1 MVILLPL
8 DCSLD
13 NLSNFAKLEII
24 FFDLPMLQVYK
35 RMQKMREKYVDTLAK
50 LYEYATTVYSKKQ
63 YTQWY
68 DTKEGGYTY
77 ASLKDKSDAL
87 SKTLT
92 QYGIGAGD
100 KVAILSQ
107 SMPNWSVAFF
117 SLAPFGRIVIPI
129 LPDSSQNEVTN
140 IINHSETKAI
150 FVSQKL
156 AGKVSQEV
164 KDKMVLVIDM
174 DTLEIVKADDEH
186 FTCDGKTSV
195 PTPEDIATI
204 IYTSGTTGSAKGVVL
219 SHRNLSSNVITC
231 YHSCKRTSKDRWL
244 SVLPMAHT
252 LEMTL
257 SMLYPMYCGATVYY
271 LPKPPVATLLLKALK
286 IVKPTTMLTVPMI
299 IEKVYKG
306 SVLPTIKNSRTLT
319 WMNEHMNGLM
329 CRIIGM
335 KLKATFGGHISFYG
349 IGGAKLDPEVEK
361 FLLKA
366 KFPYAIGYGLTET
379 SPLLGYSMH
388 GWRSVGS
395 FGYPVYNVKLKLHN
409 VDPATGE
416 GEVVAQGPNVM
427 LGYYKDPVRTKSVF
441 TEDGWFRTSDIAVQD
456 EKGRFY
462 IKGRNNNMILG
473 PSGENIYP
481 EEIENVVNNVEGVSE
496 SIIVER
502 NGRLVALVQPSE
514 DFIKWDNESE
524 DKLYEKLDNWKEKIL
539 NFTNKNV
546 NKSSQVSSV
555 EVMKEPFEKTATQK
569 IRRFK
574 YKESAPTVEEKNKQ
588 EKK

>member
-1 MVILLPL
+1 MIQL
-8 DCSLD
+8 
-13 NLSNFAKLEII
+13 
-24 FFDLPMLQVYK
+24 YK
-35 RMQKMREKYVDTLAK
+35 RMQRMREKYVDTLAK

-77 ASLKDKSDAL
+77 NSFKGKCDSL
-87 SKTLT
+87 SKKLT

-117 SLAPFGRIVIPI
+117 SIVPFGRIAIPI
-129 LPDSSQNEVTN
+129 LPDSSVNEVTN
-140 IINHSETKAI
+140 ILEHSESKVI

-156 AGKVSQEV
+156 ASKVSKECR
-164 KDKMVLVIDM
+164 DRMTLVIDI
-174 DTLEIVKADDEH
+174 DTFEVLQSDDEK
-186 FTCDGKTSV
+186 FTCDGRTSI
-195 PTPEDIATI
+195 PTPDDIATI

-219 SHRNLSSNVITC
+219 SHRNLASNVITC
-231 YHSCKRTSKDRWL
+231 YHSCKRTEKDRWL

-257 SMLYPMYCGATVYY
+257 CMLYPMYCGATVYY
-271 LPKPPVATLLLKALK
+271 LPKPPVASLLMKALK
-286 IVKPTTMLTVPMI
+286 MVKPTTMLTVPLI

-306 SVLPTIKNSRTLT
+306 SVLPTIQKSRTLT
-319 WMNEHMNGLM
+319 WMNKNMNGLM

-335 KLKATFGGHISFYG
+335 KLKATFGGHMSFYG
-349 IGGAKLDPEVEK
+349 IGGAKLDPEVEN

-379 SPLLGYSMH
+379 SPLLGYSMNN
-388 GWRSVGS
+388 WRTVGS

-409 VDPATGE
+409 VNPETGE
-416 GEVVAQGPNVM
+416 GEIIAKGPNVM
-427 LGYYKDPVRTKSVF
+427 LGYYKDPARTKSVF

-456 EKGRFY
+456 EKGRFS

-481 EEIENVVNNVEGVSE
+481 EEIENVINNVEGVSE
-496 SIIVER
+496 SIVVER
-502 NGRLVALVQPSE
+502 DGKLVALVQPDE
-514 DFIKWDNESE
+514 NYIQWDKESE
-524 DKLYEKLDNWKEKIL
+524 DKLYEKLDAWKAKLLKI
-539 NFTNKNV
+539 TNKNV
-546 NKSSQVSSV
+546 SKASQVSSV

-574 YKESAPTVEEKNKQ
+574 YKESAPTVEEEQKSK
-588 EKK
+588 

>member
-1 MVILLPL
+1 
-8 DCSLD
+8 
-13 NLSNFAKLEII
+13 
-24 FFDLPMLQVYK
+24 
-35 RMQKMREKYVDTLAK
+35 MQRMREKYVDTLAK
-50 LYEYATTVYSKKQ
+50 LYEYATTVYSKNQ

-68 DTKEGGYTY
+68 DTKEGGYTFS
-77 ASLKDKSDAL
+77 SLKAKCDSL
-87 SKTLT
+87 SKKLT

-117 SLAPFGRIVIPI
+117 SIVPFGRIAIPI

-140 IINHSETKAI
+140 ILKHSESKVI

-156 AGKVSQEV
+156 MSKLSEECRA
-164 KDKMVLVIDM
+164 KMSLVIDM
-174 DTLEIVKADDEH
+174 DTFEVIQSDEEK
-186 FTCDGKTSV
+186 FTCDGRTSV

-219 SHRNLSSNVITC
+219 SHRNLASNVITC
-231 YHSCKRTSKDRWL
+231 YHSCKRTEKDRWL

-271 LPKPPVATLLLKALK
+271 LPKPPVASLLMKALK
-286 IVKPTTMLTVPMI
+286 MVKPTTMLTVPLI

-306 SVLPTIKNSRTLT
+306 SVLPTIQKSRTLT

-349 IGGAKLDPEVEK
+349 IGGAKLDPEVER

-379 SPLLGYSMH
+379 SPLLGYSMNR
-388 GWRSVGS
+388 WRTVGS

-409 VDPATGE
+409 VNPETGE
-416 GEVVAQGPNVM
+416 GEVVAKGPNVM
-427 LGYYKDPVRTKSVF
+427 LGYYKDPKRTRSVF

-456 EKGRFY
+456 EKGRFF

-481 EEIENVVNNVEGVSE
+481 EEIENVINNVEGISE
-496 SIIVER
+496 SIVVER
-502 NGRLVALVQPSE
+502 DGKLVALVQPNE
-514 DFIKWDNESE
+514 NFIQWDKEGE
-524 DKLYEKLDNWKEKIL
+524 DKLYETLDAWKAKLLKV
-539 NFTNKNV
+539 TNKNV
-546 NKSSQVSSV
+546 SKASQVSSI

-574 YKESAPTVEEKNKQ
+574 YKDSAPTVEEEQKSK
-588 EKK
+588 

>member
-1 MVILLPL
+1 
-8 DCSLD
+8 
-13 NLSNFAKLEII
+13 
-24 FFDLPMLQVYK
+24 
-35 RMQKMREKYVDTLAK
+35 MQRMREKYVDTLAK

-77 ASLKDKSDAL
+77 SEFKDKCDSI
-87 SKTLT
+87 SKKLT

-117 SLAPFGRIVIPI
+117 SIVPFGRIAIPI
-129 LPDSSQNEVTN
+129 LPDSSENEVTN
-140 IINHSETKAI
+140 ILEHSESKVI

-156 AGKVSQEV
+156 ASKVSEECRN
-164 KDKMVLVIDM
+164 KLTLVIDIE
-174 DTLEIVKADDEH
+174 TFEVLKADDDK
-186 FTCDGKTSV
+186 FTCDGRATV

-219 SHRNLSSNVITC
+219 SHRNLASNVITC
-231 YHSCKRTSKDRWL
+231 YHSCKRNHKDRWL
-244 SVLPMAHT
+244 SILPMAHT

-257 SMLYPMYCGATVYY
+257 CMLYPMYCGATVYY
-271 LPKPPVATLLLKALK
+271 LPKPPVPSLLMKALK
-286 IVKPTTMLTVPMI
+286 VVKPTTMLTVPLI

-306 SVLPTIKNSRTLT
+306 SVLPTIQKSRTLS

-329 CRIIGM
+329 CWIIGM

-379 SPLLGYSMH
+379 SPLLGYSMN
-388 GWRSVGS
+388 GWRTVGS
-395 FGYPVYNVKLKLHN
+395 FGYPVYNVQLKLHN
-409 VDPATGE
+409 VNPETGE
-416 GEVVAQGPNVM
+416 GEIVAKGPNVM
-427 LGYYKDPVRTKSVF
+427 LGYYKDPKRTKSVF
-441 TEDGWFRTSDIAVQD
+441 TEDGWFRTSDIAIQD
-456 EKGRFY
+456 EKGRFF

-481 EEIENVVNNVEGVSE
+481 EEIENVINNVEGVSE
-496 SIIVER
+496 SIVVER
-502 NGRLVALVQPSE
+502 DGRLVALVAPQE
-514 DFIKWDNESE
+514 NFIQWDKEGE
-524 DKLYEKLDNWKEKIL
+524 DKLYEKLDAWKKKLLSI
-539 NFTNKNV
+539 TNKNV
-546 NKSSQVSSV
+546 SKASQVSSI

-574 YKESAPTVEEKNKQ
+574 YKDSAPTVEEEQKENK
-588 EKK
+588 

>member
-1 MVILLPL
+1 
-8 DCSLD
+8 
-13 NLSNFAKLEII
+13 
-24 FFDLPMLQVYK
+24 
-35 RMQKMREKYVDTLAK
+35 MQRMREKYVDTLAK

-77 ASLKDKSDAL
+77 NEFKSKCDSL
-87 SKTLT
+87 SKKLT

-117 SLAPFGRIVIPI
+117 SIVPFGRIAIPI
-129 LPDSSQNEVTN
+129 LPDSSENEVTN
-140 IINHSETKAI
+140 ILEHSESKVI

-156 AGKVSQEV
+156 ASKVSEECRN
-164 KDKMVLVIDM
+164 KLTLVIDIE
-174 DTLEIVKADDEH
+174 TFEVLKADDDQ
-186 FTCDGKTSV
+186 FTCDGRATV

-219 SHRNLSSNVITC
+219 SHRNLASNVISC
-231 YHSCKRTSKDRWL
+231 YHSCKRNHKDRWL
-244 SVLPMAHT
+244 SILPMAHT

-271 LPKPPVATLLLKALK
+271 LPKPPVPSLLMKALK
-286 IVKPTTMLTVPMI
+286 VVKPTTMLTVPLI

-306 SVLPTIKNSRTLT
+306 SVLPTIQKSRTLS

-379 SPLLGYSMH
+379 SPLLGYSMN
-388 GWRSVGS
+388 GWRTVGS
-395 FGYPVYNVKLKLHN
+395 FGYPVYNVQLKLHN
-409 VDPATGE
+409 VNPETGE
-416 GEVVAQGPNVM
+416 GEVVAKGPNVM
-427 LGYYKDPVRTKSVF
+427 LGYYKDPKRTKSVF
-441 TEDGWFRTSDIAVQD
+441 TEDGWFRTSDIAIQD
-456 EKGRFY
+456 EKGRFF

-481 EEIENVVNNVEGVSE
+481 EEIENVINNVEGVSE
-496 SIIVER
+496 SIVVER
-502 NGRLVALVQPSE
+502 DGRLVALVAPQE
-514 DFIKWDNESE
+514 NFIQWDKEGE
-524 DKLYEKLDNWKEKIL
+524 DKLYEKLDAWKKKLLSI
-539 NFTNKNV
+539 TNKNV
-546 NKSSQVSSV
+546 SKASQVSSV

-574 YKESAPTVEEKNKQ
+574 YKDSAPTVEEEQKNK
-588 EKK
+588 

>member
-1 MVILLPL
+1 
-8 DCSLD
+8 
-13 NLSNFAKLEII
+13 
-24 FFDLPMLQVYK
+24 MLQLYK
-35 RMQKMREKYVDTLAK
+35 RMQRMREKYVDTLAK
-50 LYEYATTVYSKKQ
+50 LYEYATTLYGKKQ

-77 ASLKDKSDAL
+77 NSFKLKCDSL
-87 SKTLT
+87 SKKLT

-117 SLAPFGRIVIPI
+117 SIVPFGRIAIPI
-129 LPDSSQNEVTN
+129 LPDSSENEVTN
-140 IINHSETKAI
+140 IINHSETKVL
-150 FVSQKL
+150 FVSQRL
-156 AGKVSQEV
+156 AGKVSEEV
-164 KDKMVLVIDM
+164 KKKMTLIIDLDTFEVIS
-174 DTLEIVKADDEH
+174 ADDDQ
-186 FTCDGKTSV
+186 FTCDGKTAV
-195 PTPEDIATI
+195 PTPDDIATI

-219 SHRNLSSNVITC
+219 SHRNLASNVITC
-231 YHSCKRTSKDRWL
+231 YHSCKRTHKDRWL
-244 SVLPMAHT
+244 SILPMAHT

-271 LPKPPVATLLLKALK
+271 LQKPPVPSLLMKALK
-286 IVKPTTMLTVPMI
+286 VVKPTTMLTVPLI

-306 SVLPTIKNSRTLT
+306 SVLPTIKKSRTLS

-335 KLKATFGGHISFYG
+335 KLKATFGGHVSFYG
-349 IGGAKLDPEVEK
+349 IGGAKLDPEVES

-379 SPLLGYSMH
+379 SPLLGYAMH
-388 GWRSVGS
+388 GWRAVGS

-409 VDPATGE
+409 VNPETGE
-416 GEVVAQGPNVM
+416 GEVVAKGPNVM
-427 LGYYKDPVRTKSVF
+427 LGYYKDPKRTKSVF

-456 EKGRFY
+456 EKGRFF

-481 EEIENVVNNVEGVSE
+481 EEIENVINNVEGVSE
-496 SIIVER
+496 SIVVER
-502 NGRLVALVQPSE
+502 DGRLVALVQPAE
-514 DFIKWDNESE
+514 NFISWDKESE
-524 DKLYEKLDNWKEKIL
+524 DKLYEKLDKWKAALLKTV
-539 NFTNKNV
+539 NRNV
-546 NKSSQVSSV
+546 NKTSQVSSV

-574 YKESAPTVEEKNKQ
+574 YKDEAPTVESEKAEKN
-588 EKK
+588 EKTEK

>member
-1 MVILLPL
+1 
-8 DCSLD
+8 
-13 NLSNFAKLEII
+13 
-24 FFDLPMLQVYK
+24 
-35 RMQKMREKYVDTLAK
+35 MQRMREKYVDTLAK
-50 LYEYATTVYSKKQ
+50 LYDYATTVYSKKQ

-77 ASLKDKSDAL
+77 SSFKGKCDSL
-87 SKTLT
+87 SKKLT

-117 SLAPFGRIVIPI
+117 SVVPFGRIAIPI
-129 LPDSSQNEVTN
+129 LPDSSENEVTN
-140 IINHSETKAI
+140 IINHSESKVL
-150 FVSQKL
+150 FVSERL
-156 AGKVSQEV
+156 AYKVSQEV
-164 KDKMVLVIDM
+164 KDRLTLLIDIDTFEVIQ
-174 DTLEIVKADDEH
+174 ADEDQ
-186 FTCDGKTSV
+186 FTCDGRTSV
-195 PTPEDIATI
+195 PTPDDIAAI

-219 SHRNLSSNVITC
+219 SHRNLASNVITC
-231 YHSCKRTSKDRWL
+231 YHSCKRTDKDRWL

-271 LPKPPVATLLLKALK
+271 LPKPPVASLLMKALK
-286 IVKPTTMLTVPMI
+286 MVKPTTMLTVPLI

-306 SVLPTIKNSRTLT
+306 SVLPTIKKSRTLT
-319 WMNEHMNGLM
+319 WMNEHMNWLM
-329 CRIIGM
+329 CKIIGM

-366 KFPYAIGYGLTET
+366 GFPYAIGYGLTET
-379 SPLLGYSMH
+379 SPLLGYAMH
-388 GWRSVGS
+388 GWRAVGS
-395 FGYPVYNVKLKLHN
+395 FGYPVYNVKLKLHDVN
-409 VDPATGE
+409 PETGE
-416 GEVVAQGPNVM
+416 GEIIAKGPNVM
-427 LGYYKDPVRTKSVF
+427 LGYYKDPKRTKSVF

-456 EKGRFY
+456 EKGRFF

-481 EEIENVVNNVEGVSE
+481 EEIENVINNVEGVSE
-496 SIIVER
+496 SIVVER
-502 NGRLVALVQPSE
+502 DGKLVALVQPAE
-514 DFIKWDNESE
+514 NYIEWDKESE
-524 DKLYEKLDNWKEKIL
+524 DKFYEKLDSWKAKVMKI
-539 NFTNKNV
+539 TNKNV
-546 NKSSQVSSV
+546 SKASQVNSV

-574 YKESAPTVEEKNKQ
+574 YKDSAPTVEEEQK
-588 EKK
+588 EKSE

>member
-1 MVILLPL
+1 MIQL
-8 DCSLD
+8 
-13 NLSNFAKLEII
+13 
-24 FFDLPMLQVYK
+24 YK
-35 RMQKMREKYVDTLAK
+35 RMQRMREKYVDTLAK

-77 ASLKDKSDAL
+77 SSFKGKCDSL
-87 SKTLT
+87 SKKLT

-117 SLAPFGRIVIPI
+117 SIVPFGRIAIPI
-129 LPDSSQNEVTN
+129 LPDSSVNEVTN
-140 IINHSETKAI
+140 ILEHSESKVI

-156 AGKVSQEV
+156 ASKVSQECR
-164 KDKMVLVIDM
+164 DKMILVIDI
-174 DTLEIVKADDEH
+174 DTFEVLQSNDEK
-186 FTCDGKTSV
+186 FTCDGRTSI
-195 PTPEDIATI
+195 PTPDDIATI

-219 SHRNLSSNVITC
+219 SHRNLASNVISC
-231 YHSCKRTSKDRWL
+231 YHSCKRTDKDRWL

-257 SMLYPMYCGATVYY
+257 CMLYPMYCGATVYY
-271 LPKPPVATLLLKALK
+271 LPKPPVASLLMKALK
-286 IVKPTTMLTVPMI
+286 MVKPTTMLTVPLI

-306 SVLPTIKNSRTLT
+306 SVLPTIQKSRTLT
-319 WMNEHMNGLM
+319 WMNKNMNGLM

-335 KLKATFGGHISFYG
+335 KLKATFGGHMSFYG
-349 IGGAKLDPEVEK
+349 IGGAKLDPEVEN

-388 GWRSVGS
+388 NWRTVGS

-409 VDPATGE
+409 VNPETGE
-416 GEVVAQGPNVM
+416 GEIIAKGPNVM
-427 LGYYKDPVRTKSVF
+427 LGYYKDPARTKSVF

-456 EKGRFY
+456 EKGRFS

-481 EEIENVVNNVEGVSE
+481 KEIENVINNVEGVSE
-496 SIIVER
+496 SIVVER
-502 NGRLVALVQPSE
+502 DGKLVALVQPDE
-514 DFIKWDNESE
+514 NYIQWDNESE
-524 DKLYEKLDNWKEKIL
+524 DKLYEKLDAWKAKLLKI
-539 NFTNKNV
+539 TNKNV
-546 NKSSQVSSV
+546 SKASQVSSV

-574 YKESAPTVEEKNKQ
+574 YKESAPTVES
-588 EKK
+588 EKKEKTENN

>member
-1 MVILLPL
+1 MIQL
-8 DCSLD
+8 
-13 NLSNFAKLEII
+13 
-24 FFDLPMLQVYK
+24 YK
-35 RMQKMREKYVDTLAK
+35 RMQRMREKYVDTLAK
-50 LYEYATTVYSKKQ
+50 LYEYATTVYSKNQ

-77 ASLKDKSDAL
+77 SSFKAKCDGL
-87 SKTLT
+87 SKKLT

-117 SLAPFGRIVIPI
+117 SIVPFGRIAIPI
-129 LPDSSQNEVTN
+129 LPDSSVNEVTN
-140 IINHSETKAI
+140 ILEHSESKVI

-156 AGKVSQEV
+156 ASKVTQECR
-164 KDKMVLVIDM
+164 DKMTLVIDV
-174 DTLEIVKADDEH
+174 DTFEVIKADESK
-186 FTCDGKTSV
+186 FTCDGRTTV
-195 PTPEDIATI
+195 PTPDDIATI

-219 SHRNLSSNVITC
+219 SHRNLASNVITC
-231 YHSCKRTSKDRWL
+231 YHSCKRTEKDRWL

-271 LPKPPVATLLLKALK
+271 LPKPPVASLLLKALP
-286 IVKPTTMLTVPMI
+286 IVKPTTMLTVPLI

-306 SVLPTIKNSRTLT
+306 SVLPTIRKSRTLT

-329 CRIIGM
+329 CKIIGM
-335 KLKATFGGHISFYG
+335 KLKKTFGGKISFYG
-349 IGGAKLDPEVEK
+349 IGGAKLDPEVEN

-366 KFPYAIGYGLTET
+366 NFPYAIGYGLTET
-379 SPLLGYSMH
+379 SPLLGYSMN
-388 GWRSVGS
+388 GWRAVGS

-409 VDPATGE
+409 VNPKTGE
-416 GEVVAQGPNVM
+416 GEVVAKGPNVM
-427 LGYYKDPVRTKSVF
+427 LGYYKDPARTKSVF

-456 EKGRFY
+456 EKGRYF

-481 EEIENVVNNVEGVSE
+481 EEIENVINNLEGVSE
-496 SIIVER
+496 SIVVER
-502 NGRLVALVQPSE
+502 EGKLVALVQPNE
-514 DFIKWDNESE
+514 NFVQWDKESE
-524 DKLYEKLDNWKEKIL
+524 DKLYEKLDVWKAKL
-539 NFTNKNV
+539 LKLTNKSV
-546 NKSSQVSSV
+546 SKASQVSSV

-574 YKESAPTVEEKNKQ
+574 YKESAPTVEEEQKEKTDNK
-588 EKK
+588 

>member
-1 MVILLPL
+1 
-8 DCSLD
+8 
-13 NLSNFAKLEII
+13 
-24 FFDLPMLQVYK
+24 MLQLYK
-35 RMQKMREKYVDTLAK
+35 RMQRMREKYVDTLAK
-50 LYEYATTVYSKKQ
+50 LYEYATTLYGKKQ

-77 ASLKDKSDAL
+77 NSFKLKCDSL
-87 SKTLT
+87 SKKLT

-117 SLAPFGRIVIPI
+117 SIVPFGRIAIPI
-129 LPDSSQNEVTN
+129 LPDSSENEVTN
-140 IINHSETKAI
+140 IINHSETKVL
-150 FVSQKL
+150 FVSQRL
-156 AGKVSQEV
+156 AGKVSEEV
-164 KDKMVLVIDM
+164 KKKMTLIIDLDTFEVIS
-174 DTLEIVKADDEH
+174 ADDDQ
-186 FTCDGKTSV
+186 FTCDGKTAV
-195 PTPEDIATI
+195 PTPDDIATI
-204 IYTSGTTGSAKGVVL
+204 IYTSVTTGSAKGVVL
-219 SHRNLSSNVITC
+219 SHRNLASNVITC
-231 YHSCKRTSKDRWL
+231 YHSCKRTHKDRWL
-244 SVLPMAHT
+244 SILPMAHT

-271 LPKPPVATLLLKALK
+271 LQKPPVPSLLMKALK
-286 IVKPTTMLTVPMI
+286 VVKPTTMLTVPLI

-306 SVLPTIKNSRTLT
+306 SVLPTIKKSRTLS

-335 KLKATFGGHISFYG
+335 KLKATFGGHVSFYG
-349 IGGAKLDPEVEK
+349 IGGAKLDPEVES

-379 SPLLGYSMH
+379 SPLLGYAMH
-388 GWRSVGS
+388 GWRAVGS

-409 VDPATGE
+409 VNPETGE
-416 GEVVAQGPNVM
+416 GEVVAKGPNVM
-427 LGYYKDPVRTKSVF
+427 LGYYKDPKRTKSVF

-462 IKGRNNNMILG
+462 IKGRNSNMILG

-481 EEIENVVNNVEGVSE
+481 EEIENVINNVEGVSE
-496 SIIVER
+496 SIVVER
-502 NGRLVALVQPSE
+502 DGRLVALVQPAE
-514 DFIKWDNESE
+514 NFISWDKESE
-524 DKLYEKLDNWKEKIL
+524 DKLYEKLDKWKAALLKTV
-539 NFTNKNV
+539 NRSV
-546 NKSSQVSSV
+546 NKTSQVSSV

-574 YKESAPTVEEKNKQ
+574 YKESAPTVEE
-588 EKK
+588 EKKDK

>member
-1 MVILLPL
+1 
-8 DCSLD
+8 
-13 NLSNFAKLEII
+13 
-24 FFDLPMLQVYK
+24 
-35 RMQKMREKYVDTLAK
+35 MREKYIDTLAK

-77 ASLKDKSDAL
+77 NSFKGKCDSL
-87 SKTLT
+87 SKKLT

-117 SLAPFGRIVIPI
+117 SIVPFGRIAIPI
-129 LPDSSQNEVTN
+129 LPDSSENEVTN
-140 IINHSETKAI
+140 ILEHSESKVI

-156 AGKVSQEV
+156 AGKLSKECR
-164 KDKMVLVIDM
+164 DKMTLVIDL
-174 DTLEIVKADDEH
+174 DTFEVIQADDNK
-186 FTCDGKTSV
+186 FTCDGRTSN
-195 PTPEDIATI
+195 PTPDDIATI

-219 SHRNLSSNVITC
+219 SHRNLASNVITC
-231 YHSCKRTSKDRWL
+231 YHACKRTDKDRWL
-244 SVLPMAHT
+244 SILPMAHT

-271 LPKPPVATLLLKALK
+271 LPKPPVASLLMKALK
-286 IVKPTTMLTVPMI
+286 IVKPTTMLTVPLI

-306 SVLPTIKNSRTLT
+306 SVLPTIQKSRTLT
-319 WMNEHMNGLM
+319 WMNENMNGLM

-349 IGGAKLDPEVEK
+349 IGGAKLDPEVEN

-366 KFPYAIGYGLTET
+366 GFPYAIGYGLTET
-379 SPLLGYSMH
+379 SPLLGYSMN
-388 GWRSVGS
+388 GWRAVGS

-409 VDPATGE
+409 VNPETGE
-416 GEVVAQGPNVM
+416 GEIVAKGQNVM
-427 LGYYKDPVRTKSVF
+427 LGNYKDPIRTKSVF
-441 TEDGWFRTSDIAVQD
+441 TEDGWFRTSAIAVQD
-456 EKGRFY
+456 EKGRFV

-473 PSGENIYP
+473 PSGKNIYP
-481 EEIENVVNNVEGVSE
+481 EEIENVINNVEGVSE
-496 SIIVER
+496 SIVVER
-502 NGRLVALVQPSE
+502 DGKLVALVQPDE
-514 DFIKWDNESE
+514 NYIKWDKESE
-524 DKLYEKLDNWKEKIL
+524 DKLYEKLDAWKAKL
-539 NFTNKNV
+539 LKVTNKNV
-546 NKSSQVSSV
+546 SKASQVSSV

-574 YKESAPTVEEKNKQ
+574 YKESAPTVEEEQK

>member
-1 MVILLPL
+1 MIQL
-8 DCSLD
+8 
-13 NLSNFAKLEII
+13 
-24 FFDLPMLQVYK
+24 YK
-35 RMQKMREKYVDTLAK
+35 RMQRMREKYVDTLAK
-50 LYEYATTVYSKKQ
+50 LYEYATTVYSKNQ

-68 DTKEGGYTY
+68 DTKEGGYTFS
-77 ASLKDKSDAL
+77 SLKAKCDSL
-87 SKTLT
+87 SKKLT

-117 SLAPFGRIVIPI
+117 SIVPFGRIAIPI

-140 IINHSETKAI
+140 ILEHSESKVI

-156 AGKVSQEV
+156 MSKLSEECRA
-164 KDKMVLVIDM
+164 KMTLVIDM
-174 DTLEIVKADDEH
+174 DTFEVIQSDEEK
-186 FTCDGKTSV
+186 FTCDGRTSV

-219 SHRNLSSNVITC
+219 SHRNLASNVITC
-231 YHSCKRTSKDRWL
+231 YHSCKRTEKDRWL

-257 SMLYPMYCGATVYY
+257 CMLYPMYCGATVYY
-271 LPKPPVATLLLKALK
+271 LPKPPVASLLMKALK
-286 IVKPTTMLTVPMI
+286 MVKPTTMLTVPLI

-306 SVLPTIKNSRTLT
+306 SVLPTIQKSRTLT

-349 IGGAKLDPEVEK
+349 IGGAKLDPEVER

-379 SPLLGYSMH
+379 SPLLGYSMNR
-388 GWRSVGS
+388 WRTVGS

-409 VDPATGE
+409 VNPETGE
-416 GEVVAQGPNVM
+416 GEVVAKGPNVM
-427 LGYYKDPVRTKSVF
+427 LGYYKDPKRTRSVF

-456 EKGRFY
+456 EKGRFF

-481 EEIENVVNNVEGVSE
+481 EEIENVINNVEGVSE
-496 SIIVER
+496 SIVVER
-502 NGRLVALVQPSE
+502 DGKLVALVQPNE
-514 DFIKWDNESE
+514 NFIQWDKEGE
-524 DKLYEKLDNWKEKIL
+524 DKLYETLDAWKAKLLKV
-539 NFTNKNV
+539 TNKNV
-546 NKSSQVSSV
+546 SKASQVSSI

-574 YKESAPTVEEKNKQ
+574 YKDSAPTVEEEQKSK
-588 EKK
+588 

>member
-1 MVILLPL
+1 
-8 DCSLD
+8 
-13 NLSNFAKLEII
+13 
-24 FFDLPMLQVYK
+24 
-35 RMQKMREKYVDTLAK
+35 MQRMREKYVDTLAK
-50 LYEYATTVYSKKQ
+50 LYEYATTVYSKNQ

-68 DTKEGGYTY
+68 DTKEGGYTFS
-77 ASLKDKSDAL
+77 SLKAKCDSL
-87 SKTLT
+87 SKKLT

-117 SLAPFGRIVIPI
+117 SIVPFGRIAIPI

-140 IINHSETKAI
+140 ILKHSESKVI

-156 AGKVSQEV
+156 MSKLSEECRA
-164 KDKMVLVIDM
+164 KMSLVIDM
-174 DTLEIVKADDEH
+174 DTFEVIQSDEEK
-186 FTCDGKTSV
+186 FTCDGRTSV

-219 SHRNLSSNVITC
+219 SHRNLASNVITC
-231 YHSCKRTSKDRWL
+231 YHSCKRTEKDRWL

-271 LPKPPVATLLLKALK
+271 LPKPPVASLLMKALK
-286 IVKPTTMLTVPMI
+286 MVKPTTMLTVPLI

-306 SVLPTIKNSRTLT
+306 SVLPTIQKSRTLT

-349 IGGAKLDPEVEK
+349 IGGAKLDPEVER

-379 SPLLGYSMH
+379 SPLLGYSMNR
-388 GWRSVGS
+388 WRTVGS

-409 VDPATGE
+409 VNPETGE
-416 GEVVAQGPNVM
+416 GEVVAKGPNVM
-427 LGYYKDPVRTKSVF
+427 LGYYKDPKRTRSVF

-456 EKGRFY
+456 EKGRFF

-481 EEIENVVNNVEGVSE
+481 EEIENVINNVEGVSE
-496 SIIVER
+496 SIVVER
-502 NGRLVALVQPSE
+502 DGKLVALVQSNE
-514 DFIKWDNESE
+514 NFIQWDKEGE
-524 DKLYEKLDNWKEKIL
+524 DKLYETLDAWKAKLLKV
-539 NFTNKNV
+539 TNKNV
-546 NKSSQVSSV
+546 SKASQVSSI

-574 YKESAPTVEEKNKQ
+574 YKDSAPTVEEEQKSK
-588 EKK
+588 

>member
-1 MVILLPL
+1 MIQL
-8 DCSLD
+8 
-13 NLSNFAKLEII
+13 
-24 FFDLPMLQVYK
+24 YK
-35 RMQKMREKYVDTLAK
+35 RMLRMREKYVDTLAK
-50 LYEYATTVYSKKQ
+50 LYEYATTVYSKNQ

-68 DTKEGGYTY
+68 NTKTGGYTY
-77 ASLKDKSDAL
+77 SSFKGKCDSL
-87 SKTLT
+87 SKKLT

-117 SLAPFGRIVIPI
+117 SIVPFGRIAIPI
-129 LPDSSQNEVTN
+129 LPDSSENEVTN
-140 IINHSETKAI
+140 ILEHSESKVI

-156 AGKVSQEV
+156 AGKLSQACR
-164 KDKMVLVIDM
+164 DKMTLVIDI
-174 DTLEIVKADDEH
+174 DTFDVIHADEEK
-186 FTCDGKTSV
+186 FTCDGRTSI
-195 PTPEDIATI
+195 PTPDDIATI

-231 YHSCKRTSKDRWL
+231 YHACKRTEKDRWL

-271 LPKPPVATLLLKALK
+271 LPKPPVASLLMKALK
-286 IVKPTTMLTVPMI
+286 MVKPTTMLTVPLI

-306 SVLPTIKNSRTLT
+306 SVLPTIKKSRTLT
-319 WMNEHMNGLM
+319 WMNENMNGLM

-335 KLKATFGGHISFYG
+335 KLKKTFGGHISFYG
-349 IGGAKLDPEVEK
+349 IGGAKLDPEVEN

-379 SPLLGYSMH
+379 SPLLGYSMNK
-388 GWRSVGS
+388 WRTVGS

-409 VDPATGE
+409 VNPETGE
-416 GEVVAQGPNVM
+416 GEIIAKGPNVM

-481 EEIENVVNNVEGVSE
+481 EEIENVINNVEGVSE
-496 SIIVER
+496 SIVVER
-502 NGRLVALVQPSE
+502 DGKLVALVQPAE
-514 DFIKWDNESE
+514 NFIEWDKESE
-524 DKLYEKLDNWKEKIL
+524 DKIYEKLDAWKSKL
-539 NFTNKNV
+539 LKATNKNV
-546 NKSSQVSSV
+546 SKASQVSSV

-574 YKESAPTVEEKNKQ
+574 YKESAPTIEEEKTAKTDK
-588 EKK
+588 ETK

>member
-1 MVILLPL
+1 MIQL
-8 DCSLD
+8 
-13 NLSNFAKLEII
+13 
-24 FFDLPMLQVYK
+24 YK
-35 RMQKMREKYVDTLAK
+35 RMQRMREKYVDTLAK

-77 ASLKDKSDAL
+77 NSFKGKCDSL
-87 SKTLT
+87 SKKLT

-117 SLAPFGRIVIPI
+117 SIVPFGRIAIPI
-129 LPDSSQNEVTN
+129 LPDSSVNEVTN
-140 IINHSETKAI
+140 ILEHSESKVI

-156 AGKVSQEV
+156 ASKVSKECR
-164 KDKMVLVIDM
+164 DRMTLVIDI
-174 DTLEIVKADDEH
+174 DTFEVLQSDDEK
-186 FTCDGKTSV
+186 FTCDGRTSI
-195 PTPEDIATI
+195 PTPDDIATI

-219 SHRNLSSNVITC
+219 SHRNLASNVITC
-231 YHSCKRTSKDRWL
+231 YHSCKRTEKDRWL

-257 SMLYPMYCGATVYY
+257 CMLYPMYCGATVYY
-271 LPKPPVATLLLKALK
+271 LPKPPVASLLMKALK
-286 IVKPTTMLTVPMI
+286 MVKPTTMLTVPLI

-306 SVLPTIKNSRTLT
+306 SVLPTIQKSRTLT
-319 WMNEHMNGLM
+319 WMNKNMNGLM

-335 KLKATFGGHISFYG
+335 KLKATFGGHMSFYG
-349 IGGAKLDPEVEK
+349 IGGAKLDPEVEN

-388 GWRSVGS
+388 NWRTVGS

-409 VDPATGE
+409 VNPETGE
-416 GEVVAQGPNVM
+416 GEIIAKGPNVM
-427 LGYYKDPVRTKSVF
+427 LGYYKDPARTKSVF

-456 EKGRFY
+456 EKGRFS

-481 EEIENVVNNVEGVSE
+481 EEIENVINNVEGVSE
-496 SIIVER
+496 SIVVER
-502 NGRLVALVQPSE
+502 DGKLVALVQPDE
-514 DFIKWDNESE
+514 NYIQWDKESE
-524 DKLYEKLDNWKEKIL
+524 DKLYEKLDAWKSKLLKI
-539 NFTNKNV
+539 TNKNV
-546 NKSSQVSSV
+546 SKASQVSSV

-574 YKESAPTVEEKNKQ
+574 YKESAPTVEEEQKSK
-588 EKK
+588 

>member
-1 MVILLPL
+1 MIQL
-8 DCSLD
+8 
-13 NLSNFAKLEII
+13 
-24 FFDLPMLQVYK
+24 YK
-35 RMQKMREKYVDTLAK
+35 RMQRMREKYVDTLAK
-50 LYEYATTVYSKKQ
+50 LYEYATTVYSKNQ

-77 ASLKDKSDAL
+77 SSFKAKCDGL
-87 SKTLT
+87 SKKLT

-117 SLAPFGRIVIPI
+117 SIVPFGRIAIPI
-129 LPDSSQNEVTN
+129 LPDSSVNEVTN
-140 IINHSETKAI
+140 ILEHSESKVI

-156 AGKVSQEV
+156 ASKVTQECR
-164 KDKMVLVIDM
+164 DKMTLVIDI
-174 DTLEIVKADDEH
+174 DTFEVIKADESK
-186 FTCDGKTSV
+186 FTCDGRTTV
-195 PTPEDIATI
+195 PTPDDIATI

-219 SHRNLSSNVITC
+219 SHRNLASNVITC
-231 YHSCKRTSKDRWL
+231 YHSCKRSEKDRWL

-271 LPKPPVATLLLKALK
+271 LPKPPVASLLLKALP
-286 IVKPTTMLTVPMI
+286 IVKPTTMLTVPLI

-306 SVLPTIKNSRTLT
+306 SVIPTIRKSRTLT

-329 CRIIGM
+329 CKIIGM
-335 KLKATFGGHISFYG
+335 KLKKTFGGKISFYG
-349 IGGAKLDPEVEK
+349 IGGAKLDPEVEN

-366 KFPYAIGYGLTET
+366 NFPYAIGYGLTET
-379 SPLLGYSMH
+379 SPLLGYSMN
-388 GWRSVGS
+388 GWRAVGS

-409 VDPATGE
+409 VNPETGE
-416 GEVVAQGPNVM
+416 GEVVAKGPNVM
-427 LGYYKDPVRTKSVF
+427 LGYYKDPARTKSVF

-456 EKGRFY
+456 EKGRYF

-481 EEIENVVNNVEGVSE
+481 EEIENVINNLEGVSE
-496 SIIVER
+496 SIVVER
-502 NGRLVALVQPSE
+502 EGKLVALVQPNE
-514 DFIKWDNESE
+514 NFVQWDKESE
-524 DKLYEKLDNWKEKIL
+524 DKLYEKLDVWKAKL
-539 NFTNKNV
+539 LKLTNKSV
-546 NKSSQVSSV
+546 SKASQVSSV

-574 YKESAPTVEEKNKQ
+574 YKESAPTVEEEQKEKTDNK
-588 EKK
+588 

>member
-1 MVILLPL
+1 MIQL
-8 DCSLD
+8 
-13 NLSNFAKLEII
+13 
-24 FFDLPMLQVYK
+24 YK
-35 RMQKMREKYVDTLAK
+35 RMQRMREKYVDTLAK

-77 ASLKDKSDAL
+77 SSFKAKCDSL
-87 SKTLT
+87 SKKLT

-117 SLAPFGRIVIPI
+117 SIVPFGRIAIPI
-129 LPDSSQNEVTN
+129 LPDSSENEVTN
-140 IINHSETKAI
+140 ILEHSESKVI

-156 AGKVSQEV
+156 AGKVSKECR
-164 KDKMVLVIDM
+164 DRMTLVIDM
-174 DTLEIVKADDEH
+174 DTFDVIQADETK
-186 FTCDGKTSV
+186 FTCDGRAAI

-219 SHRNLSSNVITC
+219 SHRNLSANVITC
-231 YHSCKRTSKDRWL
+231 YHACKRTDKDRWL

-271 LPKPPVATLLLKALK
+271 LPKPPVASLLMKALK
-286 IVKPTTMLTVPMI
+286 IVKPTTMLTVPLI

-306 SVLPTIKNSRTLT
+306 SVLPTIKKSRTLT
-319 WMNEHMNGLM
+319 WMNEHMHGLM

-335 KLKATFGGHISFYG
+335 KLKKTFGGHISFYG

-361 FLLKA
+361 FLLDA

-379 SPLLGYSMH
+379 SPLLGYAMH
-388 GWRSVGS
+388 GWRAVGS
-395 FGYPVYNVKLKLHN
+395 FGYPVYNVRLKLHN
-409 VDPATGE
+409 VNPETGE
-416 GEVVAQGPNVM
+416 GEIVAKGPNVM

-441 TEDGWFRTSDIAVQD
+441 TEDGWFRTSDIAVKD
-456 EKGRFY
+456 EKGRYF
-462 IKGRNNNMILG
+462 IKGRNSNMILG

-481 EEIENVVNNVEGVSE
+481 EEIENVINNVEGVSE
-496 SIIVER
+496 SIVVER
-502 NGRLVALVQPSE
+502 DGKLVALVQPQE
-514 DFIKWDNESE
+514 NFIEWDKESE
-524 DKLYEKLDNWKEKIL
+524 DKLYEKLDAWKAKL
-539 NFTNKNV
+539 LKVTNKNV
-546 NKSSQVSSV
+546 SKASQVSSV

-574 YKESAPTVEEKNKQ
+574 YKESAPTVES
-588 EKK
+588 EKKSEENK